1 MICTNK
7 LQFSKIKVCENI
19 KKLKERKWKHMK
31 KLVKKIVVAV
41 LAMAMA
47 IGMLAVSASAATD
60 PGKLYVVGAMSG
72 WSFVE
77 MEKAGN
83 GVYTYTFEDVTPGE
97 VEYKFTLQDAWT
109 NEVSPVGGGNFKT
122 TVGDDGKITFTVDF
136 NKLSDPVDN
145 GGNARYEVAEGSDAI
160 YFTVPTGDAT
170 PYIAVAAVA
179 VLALG
184 AVVVLASKKKV
195 VTE

>member
-1 MICTNK
+1 
-7 LQFSKIKVCENI
+7 
-19 KKLKERKWKHMK
+19 MK

-60 PGKLYVVGAMSG
+60 PGKLYVVGGMSS

-77 MEKAGN
+77 MEAAGN
-83 GVYTYTFEDVTPGE
+83 GVYTYTFEGLTPGE

-122 TVGDDGKITFTVDF
+122 TVGEDGKITFTVDF

-145 GGNARYEVAEGSDAI
+145 SGNARYEVAEGSDAI
-160 YFTVPTGDAT
+160 YFTAPAPAPTGDAT

-184 AVVVLASKKKV
+184 AVVVLASKKNV

>member
-1 MICTNK
+1 
-7 LQFSKIKVCENI
+7 
-19 KKLKERKWKHMK
+19 MK

-60 PGKLYVVGAMSG
+60 PGKVYVVGTVNG
-72 WSFVE
+72 WSFEE
-77 MEKAGN
+77 MDKASD
-83 GVYTYTFEDVTPGE
+83 GVYTKTFTGLTPGE
-97 VEYKFTLQDAWT
+97 AKFKFTLQDAWT
-109 NEVSPVGGGNFKT
+109 NEVSPVGGGDFAT
-122 TVGDDGKITFTVDF
+122 TVGEDGKLTITLDF

-145 GGNARYEVAEGSDAI
+145 NGNDRYEVAEGSDAI
-160 YFTVPTGDAT
+160 YFTEPVAAPAGDAT
-170 PYIAVAAVA
+170 PFIAVAAVA

-184 AVVVLASKKKV
+184 AVVVLASKKNV